1 MMIPSSYALSRR
13 VVYFAIRREGCTAG
27 RPCGLVSPALPLPD
41 ADTVFIALPVL
52 VTAMR
57 TLPPPLTVAL
67 RVVAIVFLLLLFRF
81 QFFVSVAVVAVVAV
95 ALSER
100 QQFTPDPGPT

>member
-1 MMIPSSYALSRR
+1 MIPSSYALSRR

-67 RVVAIVFLLLLFRF
+67 RVVAIVFLLLLFHGPVRVRVLF
-81 QFFVSVAVVAVVAV
+81 RLFVVAV